1 VEPSSRPAADLLV
14 RGASQLITCV
24 ALADDPLGVIPDGVV
39 AIAGERIID
48 VGAADAV
55 AGRVDLSRAT
65 VIDAAGGVVAPGFV
79 DCHTHLVFGGSRV
92 DEYVATVSGELAA
105 FTARAPVTGIL
116 ATVAMTRAASVDQL
130 TQAAAVRLGGMFAHG
145 TTTVES
151 KTCYGLTIE
160 HELKMLEVNR
170 RLGGEQP
177 VDVVSTFLGAHAIP
191 PGTSRRCYTD
201 HVVEE
206 MIPQVAEL
214 GFVAFCDV
222 YCDEGYF
229 TVEDAR
235 RILEAG
241 LEAGMAAK
249 IHADAYSAIGATQLA
264 AELGVTSADHLNHTD
279 RPTMRQLGERG
290 VVGVVMP
297 ALDFAVA
304 HPRPF
309 DARAMLASGMTLALA
324 TDICPGCWVESQ
336 QLVMALAARLYGI
349 PPTVALRATTVEAAR
364 ALGLDDRGSLEAGKL
379 ADLQI
384 WDVKAYD
391 DLIYKIGR
399 NAVTTVIKR
408 GRVYAAMTESSR

>member
-1 VEPSSRPAADLLV
+1 VDPSSRGGADLLV

-24 ALADDPLGVIPDGVV
+24 ALPDDPLGVIADGVV

-48 VGAADAV
+48 AGPAHEV
-55 AGRVDLSRAT
+55 AGRVDVSRAT

-92 DEYVATVSGELAA
+92 DEYVATVTGELGA
-105 FTARAPVTGIL
+105 FVAHEPVAGIL
-116 ATVAMTRAASVDQL
+116 ATVAMTRAASVEQL
-130 TQAAAVRLGGMFAHG
+130 TQDAAARLRGMFAHG

-151 KTCYGLTIE
+151 KTGYGLTAE

-170 RLGGEQP
+170 RLDSEGP

-191 PGTSRRCYTD
+191 PGTPRRRYTD
-201 HVVEE
+201 QVIEE

-214 GFVAFCDV
+214 GFVSFCDV

-241 LEAGMAAK
+241 MAAGMAGK
-249 IHADAYSAIGATQLA
+249 IHADAYSAIGATRLA
-264 AELGVTSADHLNHTD
+264 AELGVASADHLNHTD
-279 RPTMRQLGERG
+279 QPTMRRLAEQG

-309 DARAMLASGMTLALA
+309 DARAMLESGMTLALA
-324 TDICPGCWVESQ
+324 TDLCPGCWVESQ

-349 PPTVALRATTVEAAR
+349 PPSVALLATTVASAR
-364 ALGLDDRGSLEAGKL
+364 ALGLDDRGTLEAGKL

-384 WDVKAYD
+384 WDVGTYD
-391 DLIYKIGR
+391 DLVYKIGR

-408 GRVYAAMTESSR
+408 GRVYSGTTEGSR